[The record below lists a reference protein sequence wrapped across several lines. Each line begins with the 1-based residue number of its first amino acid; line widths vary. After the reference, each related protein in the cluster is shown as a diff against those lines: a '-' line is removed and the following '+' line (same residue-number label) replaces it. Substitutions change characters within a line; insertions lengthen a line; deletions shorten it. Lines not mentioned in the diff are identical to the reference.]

1 MHTILN
7 FMKTVETNTG
17 YIIFFYMQL
26 KKDQSLRCTIIIIII
41 IIAFLRLLCYF
52 NKWNNMEIYEFA

>member
-26 KKDQSLRCTIIIIII
+26 KKDQSLSCTITIIIIII
-41 IIAFLRLLCYF
+41 ASLR
-52 NKWNNMEIYEFA
+52 